1 MRAYASSRMEG
12 RSELQR
18 FVVTTEG
25 KNRLGLR
32 ELCERFVNDLWVPA
46 HLADEQAAAFAVDQF
61 RRTLLA
67 ELEMIDVSCSDGRPE
82 EVKE

>member
-1 MRAYASSRMEG
+1 MR
-12 RSELQR
+12 Q
-18 FVVTTEG
+18 FVVSNDG

-32 ELCERFVNDLWVPA
+32 ELCERFVNDLWVPT
-46 HLADEQAAAFAVDQF
+46 HLTDEQAVTFALDQF

-67 ELEMIDVSCSDGRPE
+67 ELEMIDVSCSDDRPA

>member
-1 MRAYASSRMEG
+1 MR
-12 RSELQR
+12 Q
-18 FVVTTEG
+18 FVVTTDG

-32 ELCERFVNDLWVPA
+32 ELCQRFVNELWVPA
-46 HLADEQAAAFAVDQF
+46 HLADEQAAAFALDQF

-67 ELEMIDVSCSDGRPE
+67 ELEMIDVSCSDDRSS